1 MSVKV
6 SKLKGLGPKTE
17 KHLKNIGI
25 FTRADLEAIG
35 AVPAYLK
42 LIESGQ
48 TIPHLSF
55 LYALLGAF
63 EDRSWLDIANTEKER
78 LLYELEG
85 LEELKKLESE
95 IEFK

>member
-17 KHLKNIGI
+17 KYLNNIGI
-25 FTRADLEAIG
+25 FTRDDLETIG
-35 AVPAYLK
+35 AVSAYLK

-55 LYALLGAF
+55 LYALVGAL
-63 EDRSWLDIANTEKER
+63 EDRSWLDIANNEKER

-85 LEELKKLESE
+85 LDELRKLENDLE
-95 IEFK
+95 

>member
-1 MSVKV
+1 MSIKV
-6 SKLKGLGPKTE
+6 SQLKGLGPKTE
-17 KHLKNIGI
+17 KYLNNIGI
-25 FTRADLEAIG
+25 YTRDDLAAVG

-55 LYALLGAF
+55 LYALVGAL

-85 LEELKKLESE
+85 YAELKRLEESLE
-95 IEFK
+95 

>member
-1 MSVKV
+1 MKV
-6 SKLKGLGPKTE
+6 SQLKGLGPKTE
-17 KHLKNIGI
+17 KYLNNIGI
-25 FTRADLEAIG
+25 YTRDDLAAVG

-55 LYALLGAF
+55 LYALVGAL

-85 LEELKKLESE
+85 YAELKRLEESLE
-95 IEFK
+95 

>member
-1 MSVKV
+1 MKV
-6 SKLKGLGPKTE
+6 SQLKGLGPKTE
-17 KHLKNIGI
+17 KYLNNIGI
-25 FTRADLEAIG
+25 YTRDDLAVVG

-55 LYALLGAF
+55 LYALVGAL

-85 LEELKKLESE
+85 CAELKKLEQSLE
-95 IEFK
+95 

>member
-1 MSVKV
+1 MSMKV
-6 SKLKGLGPKTE
+6 SQLKGLGPKTE
-17 KHLKNIGI
+17 KYLNNIGI
-25 FTRADLEAIG
+25 YTRDDLAAVG

-55 LYALLGAF
+55 LYALVGAL

-85 LEELKKLESE
+85 YAELKRLEESLE
-95 IEFK
+95 